1 MAIIAPI
8 DQAERRRI
16 HKAIQHTADKGFARR
31 LMAMLLLAQG
41 QTIVAVSETIG
52 AARSSIGRWINWY
65 TDGGI
70 DALKSQPSGRPCSLP
85 VEQMCAILLVLIQA
99 SPQDFGFQRSRWS
112 TELLAYQL
120 NKTFKSH
127 VAASTVRRWLP
138 KMGVVWRRAAPT
150 LRIKD
155 PEKAEKLAA
164 IQKALDQCDPE
175 NTVFYEDEVDIDLN
189 PKIGADWTFKGQ
201 QKKVVTPGKNEKHYL
216 AGALHAKTG
225 KVIYVSGTKKD
236 SNFFIAMLEKLKR
249 HYRRAKKIIL
259 VLDNYVIHKSRK
271 TNSWLAANPKFVLLF
286 QPVYCPWVNVIE
298 RLWHALHETITRN
311 HQCKYMH
318 QLLAQVKHF
327 MATASPY
334 PGSGHGMAKK
344 THN

>member
-8 DQAERRRI
+8 DRAERRRI
-16 HKAIQHTADKGFARR
+16 HKAIQRTPDKGFARR

-41 QTIVAVSETIG
+41 KTIVAVSDATG

-70 DALKSQPSGRPCSLP
+70 DALKSQPSGRPNSLP
-85 VEQMCAILLVLIQA
+85 VEQMCAVLLILIHA

-112 TELLAYQL
+112 TELLAFQL
-120 NKTFKSH
+120 NEVFKSC

-164 IQKALDQCDPE
+164 IAQALDQCNPE
-175 NTVFYEDEVDIDLN
+175 NPVFYEDEVDIDLN
-189 PKIGADWTFKGQ
+189 PKIGADWTLKGQ

-236 SNFFIAMLEKLKR
+236 SNLFIAMLEKLKR

-271 TNSWLAANPKFVLLF
+271 TNAWLANNLKFVLLF
-286 QPVYCPWVNVIE
+286 QPVYCPWVNVTE

-311 HQCKYMH
+311 HQRKYMY
-318 QLLAQVKHF
+318 QLLMKVKHF
-327 MATASPY
+327 METVSPY
-334 PGSGHGMAKK
+334 PGSGHGIAKM